1 MAHDML
7 SARPLPVSAGS
18 AFHHRH
24 IAEVADAQSQGI
36 CSPGTALVLLFTVAI
51 PMVFDSCHCAI
62 HSFQIRLRS
71 SDLGP
76 YGLERVS
83 LRCRLL
89 LRLDRGQDADRIL
102 GADRCIVDRTHLD
115 LVSHDC
121 WTAKGTSAGGNAK
134 YRGAA
139 LRSRLEPTRKDVE
152 IALHKMYCLRH

>member
-36 CSPGTALVLLFTVAI
+36 CLPGTALVLLFTVAI

-62 HSFQIRLRS
+62 HSFQIRLWS

-76 YGLERVS
+76 HGLESVS

-89 LRLDRGQDADRIL
+89 LGLDRVQDADRIL
-102 GADRCIVDRTHLD
+102 GADGCIVDHSHLD
-115 LVSHDC
+115 LVSDAC
-121 WTAKGTSAGGNAK
+121 RTAE
-134 YRGAA
+134 RC
-139 LRSRLEPTRKDVE
+139 SRRRKRQISWSSNTEQVGIDVE
-152 IALHKMYCLRH
+152 RR